1 MNIRIWK
8 KRKEIARVLVIALL
22 AGLLG
27 SAPQKADAEGTG
39 SASLKGAEYHTI
51 RISTEGLEATT
62 TTCSVELV
70 GVETPTVETPSMEK
84 PNDGILNVEG
94 AETPEKEVTVTKEAQ
109 VRCREDKKTADVSV
123 TLEDSN
129 ETWAKEVMVEVDG
142 KVQAEKAKVEGK
154 KADFQ
159 VSIPEKTTQP
169 PTVSPTASPT
179 STPTVTPTSSPTA
192 SPTASPTSS
201 PTASPTSSPTASPTS
216 SPTVTPTSSP
226 TASPTSTP
234 TVTPTSSPTA
244 SPTSTPTVTPTSS
257 PTVSPTA
264 TPTASP
270 TASPT
275 SSPTSSPTAS
285 PTSSPTT
292 PPPSQTPPSVL
303 PPIPTSSAPEPP
315 TPAPTEKPDGY
326 KTDYEVSVGST
337 IPILLGR
344 EKPDSLK
351 AANAAAKKI
360 VKISKNKVTG
370 LKAGT
375 AKLTA
380 VYKGKKYSVTVK
392 VPKPSISLKAVIDLK
407 RTLKYSKRYNKKL
420 KVYSVK
426 PVYKNLNGKQV
437 KNCSVTYKF
446 KGRKY
451 KINVNKMRSYDYI
464 LKKLK
469 CQVTVK
475 MKNGIPPVTV
485 KKIKIKF

>member
-169 PTVSPTASPT
+169 PTV
-179 STPTVTPTSSPTA
+179 
-192 SPTASPTSS
+192 
-201 PTASPTSSPTASPTS
+201 
-216 SPTVTPTSSP
+216 
-226 TASPTSTP
+226 
-234 TVTPTSSPTA
+234 SPTA